1 MSGQYRKKR
10 GGRAGQRNRT
20 TKASSASFVRENV
33 MKQDPGA
40 GDGVVVNGYSERWL
54 RRGFPWVYREEVVGR
69 TGRFKPGHVVS
80 IRSRDGA
87 VLGTGIWDDA
97 HVEVRRFRDDIGP
110 IDSQLL
116 SKRIGA
122 ARDRRPLPRDTTAWR
137 WIHGEND
144 ALPGIRADVWGS
156 HIGLC
161 LDSPSLVPLLEP
173 MLQAFSDHAPDMK
186 SVWLSYRIP
195 DGEDARFEGLPS
207 GMVWGEASDAPIE
220 VLERGVK
227 VAVEPWLGH
236 DVGLYC
242 DMRELRAWMEPHW
255 KGKRVLNTFAHTGM
269 FSVAAA
275 RHGAREVVSV
285 DLSERYLERARQNF
299 QLNGLDPARHIFD
312 SRDTFKVLDA
322 RRRRGDKFDVVIA
335 DPPSFSHSKDG
346 RWSAKTDFPRLV
358 AASLRVLAPGGWLI
372 VASNQG
378 KVSPKEFLQRIQQG
392 AHKAR
397 RPLRLLHEASTPVDF
412 PAALDFPESRYLK
425 AWVLAG

>member
-1 MSGQYRKKR
+1 MSKQYRKKR
-10 GGRAGQRNRT
+10 GERARPRNRT
-20 TKASSASFVRENV
+20 AKSQPAGFRSTDAV
-33 MKQDPGA
+33 QHDPAA

-69 TGRFKPGHVVS
+69 TGRFAPGHVVS

-87 VLGTGIWDDA
+87 VLGTGIWDNA
-97 HVEVRRFRDDIGP
+97 HVEVRRFRNDIGP
-110 IDSQLL
+110 VGSQLL
-116 SKRIGA
+116 SKRVA
-122 ARDRRPLPRDTTAWR
+122 AAKNRRPLDADTTAWR
-137 WIHGEND
+137 WVHGEND
-144 ALPGIRADVWGS
+144 ELPGVRADMWGD
-156 HIGLC
+156 HLGVC

-173 MLQAFSDHAPDMK
+173 LLQAFADHASDLK
-186 SVWLSYRIP
+186 SVWLSYRIS
-195 DGEDARFEGLPS
+195 DGDASRFEGLPS
-207 GMVWGEASDAPIE
+207 GLVWGEAADAPIE
-220 VLERGVK
+220 VLERGIK

-255 KGKRVLNTFAHTGM
+255 RGKRVLNTFAHTGM
-269 FSVAAA
+269 FSVVAAK
-275 RHGAREVVSV
+275 HGAREVVSV
-285 DLSERYLERARQNF
+285 DLSERYLARARANF
-299 QLNGLDPARHIFD
+299 ELNRIDTSRHIFD

-322 RRRRGDKFDVVIA
+322 RRRRGDQFDVVIA

-378 KVSPKEFLQRIQQG
+378 KVSPKEFLQQIQQG

>member
-1 MSGQYRKKR
+1 MRH
-10 GGRAGQRNRT
+10 
-20 TKASSASFVRENV
+20 
-33 MKQDPGA
+33 DPGG

-69 TGRFKPGHVVS
+69 TGRFKPGQVVG

-87 VLGTGIWDDA
+87 VLGTGIWDAA
-97 HVEVRRFRDDIGP
+97 HVEVRRFRPDIGP
-110 IDSQLL
+110 IGSQLL
-116 SKRIGA
+116 SKRIAA

-161 LDSPSLVPLLEP
+161 LDSPSLVPLLDP
-173 MLQAFSDHAPDMK
+173 VLQAFADHSPDMK

-207 GMVWGEASDAPIE
+207 GMIRGEASEEPIE

-285 DLSERYLERARQNF
+285 DLSERYLARARQNF
-299 QLNGLDPARHIFD
+299 ALNGLDPTRHIFD

-322 RRRRGDKFDVVIA
+322 RRRRGDQFDVVIA
-335 DPPSFSHSKDG
+335 DPPSFSHSRDG

-358 AASLRVLAPGGWLI
+358 SASLRVLAPGGWLI

-378 KVSPKEFLQRIQQG
+378 KVSPKEFLQQIQQG

>member
-1 MSGQYRKKR
+1 M
-10 GGRAGQRNRT
+10 AH
-20 TKASSASFVRENV
+20 
-33 MKQDPGA
+33 DPRA

-69 TGRFKPGHVVS
+69 TGRFRPGHVVS
-80 IRSRDGA
+80 IRSREGA
-87 VLGTGIWDDA
+87 VLGTGVWDDSN
-97 HVEVRRFRDDIGP
+97 VEVRRFRTDVGDIDGK
-110 IDSQLL
+110 LL
-116 SKRIGA
+116 GQRIAA
-122 ARDRRPLPRDTTAWR
+122 ARDRRPLDHETTAWR
-137 WIHGEND
+137 WVHGEND
-144 ALPGIRADVWGS
+144 DLPGIRADVWGS

-161 LDSPSLVPLLEP
+161 FDSPSLVPLLEP
-173 MLQAFSDHAPDMK
+173 LLQAFADHARDLR

-195 DGEDARFEGLPS
+195 DGEEARFEGLPE
-207 GMVWGEASDAPIE
+207 GLVYGECEKKPVE
-220 VLERGVK
+220 VIERGVK

-242 DMRELRAWMEPHW
+242 DMRDLRAWMEPHW
-255 KGKRVLNTFAHTGM
+255 RGKKVLNTFAHTGM

-275 RHGAREVVSV
+275 VHGAREVVSV
-285 DLSERYLERARQNF
+285 DLSERYLARARENF
-299 QLNGLDPARHIFD
+299 ELNNIDASRHVFD
-312 SRDTFKVLDA
+312 CRDTFKVLDA
-322 RRRRGDKFDVVIA
+322 HRRKDNTFDVVIA

-378 KVSPKEFLQRIQQG
+378 KVSPKDFLQQIQQG
-392 AHKAR
+392 SHKAGR
-397 RPLRLLHEASTPVDF
+397 SLRLLHEASTPVDF